1 MDLLDELRALICRH
15 VAGHREEHA
24 RQLLPGV
31 LISRRDAPTEPEAG
45 VAEPSVAI
53 VASGLKRT
61 LLNGVPYEYGAG
73 QYLVAS
79 LDLPVIGQAA
89 KASRDEPFTV
99 VSLRLEPAEI
109 APLLLETPVRP
120 AQYGGLVV
128 SDAGDELLDAV
139 VRLLRIADRP
149 DDVRVLGPGIRREI
163 LWRLLTGEQGALV
176 RQIGLADGMLA
187 HVAEAIRWI
196 RRNPSHPSSHHRPRP
211 RLRQPLPIHPRLPQ
225 GLRQNPRR
233 RPLPRLRAVA
243 PATPRLAA
251 APGANKRTAQ
261 ALKRASEAK
270 RPTPTKRAE
279 RPTAGG
285 PGGEAPPGRGLGA
298 PPPENTPGDQCR
310 RFPSTQIAQIVRAPG
325 RIRTCA
331 PASGG
336 RCSIP

>member
-15 VAGHREEHA
+15 VAGHRKEHA

-31 LISRRDAPTEPEAG
+31 RISRRDAPTELEAG

-109 APLLLETPVRP
+109 APLLLETPARP

-128 SDAGDELLDAV
+128 SDADDELLDPV

-149 DDVRVLGPGIRREI
+149 GDVRVLGPGIRREI

-187 HVAEAIRWI
+187 HIAEAIRWI
-196 RRNPSHPSSHHRPRP
+196 RRNPSRQLRIADLAELAGMSPSTFHRHFRAATSMSPIQFQKQL
-211 RLRQPLPIHPRLPQ
+211 RLQEARIH
-225 GLRQNPRR
+225 LRTRTTPAATIAHQLGYASPSQFTRDYQ
-233 RPLPRLRAVA
+233 RAFG
-243 PATPRLAA
+243 T
-251 APGANKRTAQ
+251 
-261 ALKRASEAK
+261 
-270 RPTPTKRAE
+270 
-279 RPTAGG
+279 
-285 PGGEAPPGRGLGA
+285 
-298 PPPENTPGDQCR
+298 TPGED
-310 RFPSTQIAQIVRAPG
+310 
-325 RIRTCA
+325 RT
-331 PASGG
+331 P
-336 RCSIP
+336 